1 MIHHKTAEDIEVNTI
16 PPPVRKKYDAVPAR
30 TLQKEEVLFMN
41 SRYKQS
47 QVTPLSPNWGP
58 ILTIY
63 IALKPLYLS
72 QSGSLQI
79 CDIFMVFGLIYLF
92 FSSHG
97 RVCLPVYAKPFIKA
111 LLAFTVF
118 VIAINGLWTLT
129 GYSYIKPILYYV
141 FNFFAVI
148 ICLCV
153 YQKNGKQ
160 VFEQAIFQ
168 GVFLSAIIALLGLV
182 INASSG
188 RATGFFNNPNQL
200 GYYGVVIFSLAL
212 LPKKNHWNI
221 ATWFVLLVGC
231 SCVVLSLSK
240 AAFVSLMVQILL
252 YVIFARNQQS
262 ATALVKRGFWLLFFG
277 VVLYLFLFTD
287 VLSGSVFDPLIRMR
301 KRLFSSLN
309 EGDSDFGSGRGYDRI
324 KELGIHFL
332 WGMAEGNY
340 SRFVSLSGL
349 EAHSTYVSVLVS
361 YGLIGFLLY
370 IFFLAIAIFRKNR
383 TLKNCAIASG
393 PLLYGLTHNGIRNT
407 LVWILLVSIYL
418 LGSETEYEKMSTK

>member
-1 MIHHKTAEDIEVNTI
+1 
-16 PPPVRKKYDAVPAR
+16 
-30 TLQKEEVLFMN
+30 MN

-47 QVTPLSPNWGP
+47 QVTPRSPNWGP

-97 RVCLPVYAKPFIKA
+97 RVCLPVCAKPFIKA
-111 LLAFTVF
+111 LLSFVVF

-129 GYSYIKPILYYV
+129 GYSYIKPILYYI
-141 FNFFAVI
+141 FNFLAVI

-153 YQKNGKQ
+153 YQKNGKKA
-160 VFEQAIFQ
+160 FLQAIFN
-168 GVFLSAIIALLGLV
+168 GVFLSAIISLIGLG
-182 INASSG
+182 INAGSG

-200 GYYGVVIFSLAL
+200 GYYGVVIIAFVFLLSEDSWTFKNIFSF
-212 LPKKNHWNI
+212 
-221 ATWFVLLVGC
+221 FVGAC
-231 SCVVLSLSK
+231 CVILSGSK
-240 AAFVSLMVQILL
+240 AAFIATAIQILL
-252 YVIFARNQQS
+252 IVILFDNRKSYKSIVKRAV
-262 ATALVKRGFWLLFFG
+262 ATAAFG
-277 VVLYLFLFTD
+277 IFLYIFLFTD
-287 VLSGSVFDPLIRMR
+287 ILDGSFFKSVIRMR
-301 KRLFSSLN
+301 NRLLSIFTEN
-309 EGDSDFGSGRGYDRI
+309 DSDLGSGRGYDRI

-349 EAHSTYVSVLVS
+349 EAHSTYVSVFVS

-383 TLKNCAIASG
+383 TLKNFAIASG
-393 PLLYGLTHNGIRNT
+393 PLMYGLTHNGIRNT
-407 LVWILLVSIYL
+407 LVWVLLASIYL
-418 LGSETEYEKMSTK
+418 LGSETECEKMPTK